1 MSNSQK
7 GDTEKG
13 RLVESSKKRK
23 NGIEGIIK
31 QNDMINHNHKQI
43 TIQCYQITWSV
54 KQIQKIKNPIIS
66 KTSSGGTMLLSKC
79 EVCSSK
85 NWDWS
90 KSKKQVSC
98 WAN

>member
-43 TIQCYQITWSV
+43 TIQCYRIT
-54 KQIQKIKNPIIS
+54 
-66 KTSSGGTMLLSKC
+66 
-79 EVCSSK
+79 
-85 NWDWS
+85 
-90 KSKKQVSC
+90 
-98 WAN
+98 